1 MSASDPSP
9 TDPDLAGR
17 HQAALQR
24 LIDEHTAGG
33 TDPRRLR
40 RALALCREL
49 AASLDDEYCRR
60 KVLVVEECAAE
71 LFSTA
76 EPRARGNLS
85 GVDFLRGR
93 IREALELVQSRLYS
107 LERARR
113 FGHPVPARGLAAR
126 FAG

>member
-1 MSASDPSP
+1 MGSSDL
-9 TDPDLAGR
+9 TLPDLDLAR
-17 HQAALQR
+17 RQQAALLR
-24 LIDEHTAGG
+24 LIEEHAGAG
-33 TDPRRLR
+33 VDFRRLR

-49 AASLDDEYCRR
+49 AASVDDDYCRR

-71 LFSTA
+71 LFSIA
-76 EPRARGNLS
+76 EPRARGS
-85 GVDFLRGR
+85 IPGAEFLRTR

-113 FGHPVPARGLAAR
+113 MGEPTLASGLRAR